1 MLCDRLKIER
11 SGERSVVRAAF
22 AKSPLRLLTPG
33 NHGRAAWV
41 YANTLGGGLVDGDQI
56 RLDVAVSSGA
66 ACVLSSQG
74 ESRIYRSPR
83 GCSHELRAEVEERGL
98 LVVIPDPTVCFASA
112 RYRQRTEISLAP
124 TAAVA
129 LSDVLLA
136 GRSAY
141 GERWAF
147 ARYAAE
153 LVLRIGERT
162 LIEETLL
169 LDPAQGPVR
178 QRFGRFEA
186 FATLLLAGEPL
197 RAAAAALRQ
206 EIDAMSAP
214 ANPEELVSASPLGE
228 DALLIRMAAVSGEVL
243 VHRIRAQLSFLPR
256 LLGDDPWAR
265 RN

>member
-1 MLCDRLKIER
+1 LRAVLPSCWSSSIWSSPPLSPSITPFSPAAPSSSTAASASCNPMRCGATSPCKVLCDRLRIER

-22 AKSPLRLLTPG
+22 ARSPLRLLTPG

-41 YANTLGGGLVDGDQI
+41 YASTLGGGLVDGDQI
-56 RLDVAVSSGA
+56 RLDVEVSSGA

-74 ESRIYRSPR
+74 ESRIYPSPR

-141 GERWAF
+141 GERWA
-147 ARYAAE
+147 
-153 LVLRIGERT
+153 LWP
-162 LIEETLL
+162 
-169 LDPAQGPVR
+169 D
-178 QRFGRFEA
+178 
-186 FATLLLAGEPL
+186 
-197 RAAAAALRQ
+197 
-206 EIDAMSAP
+206 
-214 ANPEELVSASPLGE
+214 
-228 DALLIRMAAVSGEVL
+228 
-243 VHRIRAQLSFLPR
+243 
-256 LLGDDPWAR
+256 
-265 RN
+265 